1 MTDSLREKVAGF
13 PAKPGIYFFR
23 DAEGRVLYIGK
34 ARSLRDRVR
43 SYFLPGPDIKVR
55 NILGETAD
63 VDYILTA
70 SEKEAAF
77 LENNYIQEHRPKFN
91 LRLKDDKSFPY
102 LKLTVREK
110 FPGISMSRKVE
121 SDGSRYFGPFSPAGR
136 ARKTI
141 HLVNRHF
148 GVRGCEEAV
157 FRGRKRPCLEHDL
170 GLCSAP
176 CVGRISPD
184 DYRKDVDAARLFL
197 EGRTEELARS
207 VKARMGEAAAAQR
220 FEEAARLRDLV
231 RTLEDLRQR
240 PQAIDVGLEDLDA
253 VGYAR
258 AGDAAALHVFF
269 MRRGKVRDSGGT
281 LAEGTEGR
289 SDGDVLAELVGR
301 FYARAEKP
309 PKILLPFEPAGA
321 RRLQEELGGGPGKKA
336 RLVVPKA
343 GKYARLTEMAGQNA
357 VLALGDT
364 KRAASPLLALAQV
377 LGLADAP
384 WRIEG
389 FDISNT
395 GGDESVGSLVVFDG
409 GRPNRSEYR
418 KFKVRTVEGSNDAA
432 SLREVVG
439 RRYARLKEEGS
450 RMPGLILVDGG
461 KPQLAAALAAL
472 DDAGV
477 TGIPLISLAK
487 REEIIFT
494 PENRKG
500 IRLDATSPALK
511 LVEHVRDEAH
521 RFAVAFHR
529 GRRSKKSFAS
539 ALDGIPGLG
548 PKRKA
553 ALLARY
559 GNIESIRVAPL
570 DDLAALVGRA
580 AASALESR
588 LGQAA
593 G

>member
-1 MTDSLREKVAGF
+1 MTSALRKKVAGF
-13 PAKPGIYFFR
+13 PEKPGIYFFR
-23 DAEGRVLYIGK
+23 GAEGKVLYIGK

-43 SYFLPGPDIKVR
+43 SYFLPGPDVKVR
-55 NILGETAD
+55 NILGETSD
-63 VDYILTA
+63 IDYILTG

-77 LENNYIQEHRPKFN
+77 LENNYIQQYQPKFN
-91 LRLKDDKSFPY
+91 LRLKDDRSFPY
-102 LKLTVREK
+102 LKLTLREE
-110 FPGISMSRKVE
+110 FPRIAMSRKVE

-148 GVRGCEEAV
+148 GIRGCENAV
-157 FRGRKRPCLEHDL
+157 FKGRKRPCLEHDL

-176 CVGRISPD
+176 CVGRVSAD
-184 DYRKDVDAARLFL
+184 DYRKDVENARLFL

-207 VKARMGEAAAAQR
+207 LKRGMEEAAAAQR
-220 FEEAARLRDLV
+220 FEEAARRRDLIL
-231 RTLEDLRQR
+231 TLDDLRER

-258 AGDAAALHVFF
+258 SGNAAALHVFF

-289 SDGDVLAELVGR
+289 SDKDILTELVER

-309 PKILLPFEPAGA
+309 PKILLPFEPAEVG
-321 RRLQEELGGGPGKKA
+321 RLQEEMSKEPGKKPK
-336 RLVVPKA
+336 LVVPKA

-357 VLALGDT
+357 ALALGNT
-364 KRAASPLLALAQV
+364 KRVAPPLLLLARAL
-377 LGLADAP
+377 GMKEAP

-389 FDISNT
+389 FDVSNT

-409 GRPNRSEYR
+409 GVPNKAEYR
-418 KFKVRTVEGSNDAA
+418 KFKIRTVAGSNDVA
-432 SLREVVG
+432 SLREVVR
-439 RRYARLKEEGS
+439 RRYTRLKQEGS

-461 KPQLAAALAAL
+461 KPQLGAALEAL

-477 TGIPLISLAK
+477 TGLPVISLAK
-487 REEIIFT
+487 KEEIIFT

-500 IRLDATSPALK
+500 IRLDGTSPALK

-529 GRRSKKSFAS
+529 GRRAKKSLAS
-539 ALDGIPGLG
+539 AL
-548 PKRKA
+548 K
-553 ALLARY
+553 
-559 GNIESIRVAPL
+559 
-570 DDLAALVGRA
+570 
-580 AASALESR
+580 SR
-588 LGQAA
+588 H
-593 G
+593 